1 MSKMSQLHAEL
12 SEQAYE
18 LGFESIE
25 EAQEHGY
32 ICDLDNGKLV
42 DGRELS
48 HQAWLEEKTEV
59 LEDLG
64 RLYEGL
70 IERGYDA
77 LADIAEHAI
86 KFIEKGEM

>member
-32 ICDLDNGKLV
+32 VCDLDNGKLV
-42 DGRELS
+42 DGRELA
-48 HQAWLEEKTEV
+48 HQAWLEEKDEV
-59 LEDLG
+59 LNDLECLITNKTFDED
-64 RLYEGL
+64 
-70 IERGYDA
+70 I
-77 LADIAEHAI
+77 INHTI
-86 KFIEKGEM
+86 KFIEKGEL